1 MLWIKDALLGLIAQ
15 YGVAA
20 LFGIITFETL
30 GLPLPGESALITMAA
45 AAGAGKVSI
54 WHVVIAAWLGA
65 VLGDNIGYLI
75 GRRYG
80 KIVILRHGTRVG
92 ITHEKYLRAEQI
104 TAKYGPFMVVGARF
118 LPILRQINGLVA
130 GSTGMHWISFFVANV
145 IGAAFWVGFW
155 AMVAYQ
161 FGHSVSVVPWIWHH
175 LSLVA
180 MIVIPAILIVIG
192 LLYWRLRV
200 KGKDI
205 TPM

>member
-1 MLWIKDALLGLIAQ
+1 MLWIKGALLGLIAQ
-15 YGVAA
+15 YGVPA
-20 LFGIITFETL
+20 LFGVITLETL

-45 AAGAGKVSI
+45 DAGAGNVSI

-65 VLGDNIGYLI
+65 VLGDNIGYMI
-75 GRRYG
+75 GRKYG
-80 KIVILRHGTRVG
+80 RVVILRYGARVG

-118 LPILRQINGLVA
+118 LPILRQLNGLVA
-130 GSTGMHWISFFVANV
+130 GSTEMHWIRFLVANLL
-145 IGAAFWVGFW
+145 GAALWVGIW
-155 AMVAYQ
+155 ATLAYQ
-161 FGHSVSVVPWIWHH
+161 LGHTISVIPWIWHH

-180 MIVIPAILIVIG
+180 MTVILVILIAVG

-200 KGKDI
+200 TGKDI